1 MKKLIFSF
9 YVLLA
14 IFLFSCKMGQDKFFD
29 SGRTGKQLIHFSASI
44 PDVNQNAKSVNSQSA
59 TYETYSD
66 LNSEQKFKYIL
77 TGSATIDGKTQ
88 RVEGSCNTLSE
99 ISSIELPLEAGN
111 WTFELKAV
119 LTENES
125 KVVLK
130 DTRSVTVGQTPETI
144 NFQLKEV
151 DGKGRVNLTIKLPL
165 NAKNYMLLYNVY
177 SLSFTSSGMTQKLAD
192 TNIFSTG
199 QEIDDYYQ
207 VEYTNELNNGL
218 YSLYLM
224 MNQNSDPSVKIESLS
239 IIFAVH
245 NSLVTTVV
253 STNNDINQQ
262 YSVTYSLDGSAG
274 EEFLQSPVRSLNSS
288 MTYTLPTRST
298 VQKPGFTFKGWQ
310 KDGIDI
316 SVLQNVNENITLTPV
331 WEPNTKVYVSSSGD
345 DLNPGTSDSPVKTMK
360 RAIYLLN
367 KDESGTAN
375 GIYIKDTYTVSDAD
389 KDGWSLDGYSSQTIW
404 RDDSLTS
411 GSVIN
416 IPAGKTLTAEH
427 ITFDGN
433 SPFSDTTGNLNA
445 GYTATNKEYLSVS
458 GIAKLSNVTITKC
471 YNKTDSGESSSTSG
485 AAIRTYGT
493 ASLFLSHF
501 KIQFAYAKTGSAAI
515 YTETTSSN
523 RPVIQVKDG
532 KILNCYNNTSSSNAA
547 AVTVNTAR
555 GTPDSGYSTKSYIE
569 DVQFIDNRCL
579 AANSSGGAVQVYS
592 GAYFSLID
600 CSFLRNSCKVAGSG
614 WTNRDIY
621 FTNANVYL
629 SGNKSDCNIYFTN
642 SSNTSTEYPLMV
654 SNLSGTNIIKLTL
667 SAPTNLRLVSGSTD
681 TSLFELTNTGYHLKA
696 ETSGSAAGIYMEKD
710 DEPITPGLTFE
721 DGEYK
726 IKMVSDLKPGS
737 SVTFELYKG
746 SSPTPVDV
754 SSWTIKLFSGS
765 TQVPVVTM
773 NNTITLPSDVVSGDA
788 FVLKI
793 EAVLLDSY
801 AVHGSFPIIIQ
812 E

>member
-130 DTRSVTVGQTPETI
+130 DTKSVTVGQTPENI
-144 NFQLKEV
+144 IFQLKEV
-151 DGKGRVNLTIKLPL
+151 AGKGSVNLTIKLPL

-177 SLSFTSSGMTQKLAD
+177 SLSFTSSGMTQNPAD

-199 QEIDDYYQ
+199 QEIGNYYQ

-218 YSLYLM
+218 YSLNLV
-224 MNQNSDPSVKIESLS
+224 MNQNSDASVKFEQLS

-310 KDGIDI
+310 KDGTDI
-316 SVLQNVNENITLTPV
+316 SVLQNVQENITLTPV

-367 KDESGTAN
+367 KDATDTGT

-389 KDGWSLDGYSSQTIW
+389 KDGWSLNGYSSQKIW

-416 IPAGKTLTAEH
+416 IPAGKTLMADH
-427 ITFDGN
+427 ITFEGN
-433 SPFSDTTGNLNA
+433 SPFSNTTGSLNS
-445 GYTATNKEYLSVS
+445 GFTATNQEYLSVS
-458 GIAKLSNVTITKC
+458 GIAILSNVKFVKC
-471 YNKTDSGESSSTSG
+471 YNKTDSGASSSTSG
-485 AAIRTYGT
+485 AAIRTYGK
-493 ASLFLSHF
+493 ASLILSDF
-501 KIQFAYAKTGSAAI
+501 SIQFAYAKTGSAAI
-515 YTETTSSN
+515 YTDTSSGN
-523 RPVIQVKDG
+523 RPVIQLTDG
-532 KILNCYNNTSSSNAA
+532 YIQNCYNNTSSSNAT
-547 AVTVNTAR
+547 AVTVNTEK
-555 GTPDSGYSTKSYIE
+555 GTPESGFSTKSYIKG
-569 DVQFIDNRCL
+569 VQFKDNKCI
-579 AANSSGGAVQVYS
+579 ADSSSGGAVQVYA
-592 GAYFSLID
+592 GAYFSFIN
-600 CSFLRNSCKVAGSG
+600 CSFQYNQCRSGVSGSVA
-614 WTNRDIY
+614 RDIY

-629 SGNKSDCNIYFTN
+629 SGNPTACNVYFTN
-642 SSNTSTEYPLMV
+642 SSNYPLNV
-654 SNLSGTNIIKLTL
+654 SNLTGTNIIKLTL
-667 SAPTNLRLVSGSTD
+667 SDATPKKLVSGSTD
-681 TSLFELTNTGYHLKA
+681 ISFFELTNTGYHLKA

-737 SVTFELYKG
+737 SVTFNLYKG
-746 SSPTPVDV
+746 SSSTPVDV
-754 SSWTIKLFSGS
+754 SSWTIKLFSGA

-793 EAVLLDSY
+793 EAVLPDSY
-801 AVHGSFPIIIQ
+801 TVHGSFPIIIQ

>member
-1 MKKLIFSF
+1 MKKLTYLFFVLSVSF
-9 YVLLA
+9 LL
-14 IFLFSCKMGQDKFFD
+14 SCKMGQDKFFNSHD
-29 SGRTGKQLIHFSASI
+29 AEKSLVHFSASV
-44 PDVNQNAKSVNSQSA
+44 PAVNQNAKSVNSQSG
-59 TYETYSD
+59 TCETYST
-66 LNSEQKFKYIL
+66 LNDVGKLKYIL
-77 TGSATIDGKTQ
+77 TGSATINGKTQ
-88 RVEGSCNTLSE
+88 TITENLSSLNE
-99 ISSIELPLEAGN
+99 VNSIALPLEAGS
-111 WTFELKAV
+111 WSFELKAV
-119 LTENES
+119 LAENPS
-125 KVVLK
+125 KVVLQATK
-130 DTRSVTVGQTPETI
+130 NIEISTYTSDI
-144 NFQLKEV
+144 NFALKEV
-151 DGKGRVNLTIKLPL
+151 AGKGRVNLTIKLPL

-177 SLSFTSSGMTQKLAD
+177 SLSFTSSGMTQESAD

-199 QEIDDYYQ
+199 QEIGNYYQ

-218 YSLYLM
+218 YSLKLM
-224 MNQNSDPSVKIESLS
+224 MSQNSDASVKIEPLS

-310 KDGIDI
+310 KDGTDI
-316 SVLQNVNENITLTPV
+316 SVLQNVQENITLTPV

-345 DLNPGTSDSPVKTMK
+345 DLNPGTSDAPVKTMK

-367 KDESGTAN
+367 KDESGTEN

-416 IPAGKTLTAEH
+416 IPAGKTLTADH
-427 ITFDGN
+427 ITFEGN
-433 SPFSDTTGNLNA
+433 SPFSNTTGSLNS
-445 GYTATNKEYLSVS
+445 GCTATNQEYLSVS
-458 GIAKLSNVTITKC
+458 GIAILSNVKFVRC
-471 YNKTDSGESSSTSG
+471 YNKTDSGASSSTSG
-485 AAIRTYGT
+485 AAIRTYGK
-493 ASLFLSHF
+493 ASLILSDF
-501 KIQFAYAKTGSAAI
+501 SIQFAYAKTGSAAI
-515 YTETTSSN
+515 YTDTSSGN
-523 RPVIQVKDG
+523 RPVIQLTDG
-532 KILNCYNNTSSSNAA
+532 YIQNCYNNTSSSNAT
-547 AVTVNTAR
+547 AVTVNTEK
-555 GTPDSGYSTKSYIE
+555 GTPESGFSTKSYIKG
-569 DVQFIDNRCL
+569 VQFTDNKCI
-579 AANSSGGAVQVYS
+579 AASSSGGAVQVYA
-592 GAYFSLID
+592 GAYFSFIN
-600 CSFLRNSCKVAGSG
+600 CSFQYNQCRPGVSGSVA
-614 WTNRDIY
+614 RDIY

-629 SGNKSDCNIYFTN
+629 SGNPTACNVYFTN
-642 SSNTSTEYPLMV
+642 SSNYPLTV
-654 SNLSGTNIIKLTL
+654 FNLTGSNKIKLTL
-667 SAPTNLRLVSGSTD
+667 SDATPKKLVSGSTD
-681 TSLFELTNTGYHLKA
+681 ISFFELTNTGYHLKA

-793 EAVLLDSY
+793 EAVLPDSY
-801 AVHGSFPIIIQ
+801 TVHGSFPIIIQ

>member
-130 DTRSVTVGQTPETI
+130 DTKSVTVGQTPENI
-144 NFQLKEV
+144 IFQLKEV
-151 DGKGRVNLTIKLPL
+151 AGKGSVNLTIKLPL

-177 SLSFTSSGMTQKLAD
+177 SLSFTSSGMTEKSAD

-199 QEIDDYYQ
+199 QEIGNYYQ

-218 YSLYLM
+218 YSLKLM
-224 MNQNSDPSVKIESLS
+224 MSQNSDPSVKIEQLS

-288 MTYTLPTRST
+288 MTYTLPTSST

-316 SVLQNVNENITLTPV
+316 SVLQNVQENITLTPV

-389 KDGWSLDGYSSQTIW
+389 KDGWSLNGYRSQTIW

-416 IPAGKTLTAEH
+416 IPAGQTLTAEH

-433 SPFSDTTGNLNA
+433 SLFNNTNGSLTSTSS
-445 GYTATNKEYLSVS
+445 ATNQEYLSV
-458 GIAKLSNVTITKC
+458 KML
-471 YNKTDSGESSSTSG
+471 
-485 AAIRTYGT
+485 
-493 ASLFLSHF
+493 H
-501 KIQFAYAKTGSAAI
+501 
-515 YTETTSSN
+515 
-523 RPVIQVKDG
+523 QVH
-532 KILNCYNNTSSSNAA
+532 LQHLC
-547 AVTVNTAR
+547 
-555 GTPDSGYSTKSYIE
+555 
-569 DVQFIDNRCL
+569 
-579 AANSSGGAVQVYS
+579 
-592 GAYFSLID
+592 
-600 CSFLRNSCKVAGSG
+600 
-614 WTNRDIY
+614 
-621 FTNANVYL
+621 
-629 SGNKSDCNIYFTN
+629 
-642 SSNTSTEYPLMV
+642 
-654 SNLSGTNIIKLTL
+654 
-667 SAPTNLRLVSGSTD
+667 
-681 TSLFELTNTGYHLKA
+681 LKA
-696 ETSGSAAGIYMEKD
+696 HS
-710 DEPITPGLTFE
+710 
-721 DGEYK
+721 
-726 IKMVSDLKPGS
+726 
-737 SVTFELYKG
+737 
-746 SSPTPVDV
+746 
-754 SSWTIKLFSGS
+754 
-765 TQVPVVTM
+765 
-773 NNTITLPSDVVSGDA
+773 
-788 FVLKI
+788 
-793 EAVLLDSY
+793 
-801 AVHGSFPIIIQ
+801 
-812 E
+812 